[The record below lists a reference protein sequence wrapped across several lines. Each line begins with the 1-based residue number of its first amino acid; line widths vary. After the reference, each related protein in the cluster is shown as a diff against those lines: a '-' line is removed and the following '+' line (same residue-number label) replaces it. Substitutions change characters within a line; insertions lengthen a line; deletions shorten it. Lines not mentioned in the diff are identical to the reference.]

1 MIFRVISWKT
11 TFQKDHIE
19 VCLPNNRLLSGL
31 IGMWSSMKITLH
43 YTSPATFN
51 TFTQVIRILKWD
63 TKVLKDFKFPM
74 IFSFCVSMKGNF
86 AELFE
91 LQNYPI
97 QFDQTFSI
105 NSIWYP
111 QNIVLFAS
119 IKWKWENIF
128 LPEILSFIEFVAT
141 HFPIQS
147 VAYS

>member
-1 MIFRVISWKT
+1 M
-11 TFQKDHIE
+11 DHIPIRPDRS
-19 VCLPNNRLLSGL
+19 LQLGRQTSK
-31 IGMWSSMKITLH
+31 WSYWDVVFHKNYSTLH
-43 YTSPATFN
+43 IYISPATFN

>member
-1 MIFRVISWKT
+1 
-11 TFQKDHIE
+11 
-19 VCLPNNRLLSGL
+19 
-31 IGMWSSMKITLH
+31 
-43 YTSPATFN
+43 
-51 TFTQVIRILKWD
+51 
-63 TKVLKDFKFPM
+63 
-74 IFSFCVSMKGNF
+74 MKGNF

-147 VAYS
+147 DAYS